1 MLRHWKD
8 LRHLPQGMW
17 VLFFTTLT
25 NRSGSMVMPFLVL
38 YLTKSLGFSVV
49 RAGSVLLFYGLGA
62 VVAGPIAGLLSDRIG
77 PVRLMRASLFLSG
90 LVMLAYPLAKTYAA
104 VTSISVVLAAVTES
118 FRPASMAFMGATV
131 PPPQRKAAFALYRLA
146 INLGMSL
153 GPALGGFLA
162 TVSFHYLFYAN
173 GVSSI
178 AAGVVLVASALK
190 VDAGANGSGAARFS
204 WPRAHLD
211 ARFLFFLSALL
222 PVMLI
227 FFQHLSAMSLWVVR
241 DHGLPES
248 AFGLLFSINTLLIVA
263 LEVPLNAAT
272 AHWTHRRTLVL
283 GALLAGTGF
292 GAMAL
297 ATGFWSFAATV
308 VVWTFGEMFIFPSAA
323 AYVADVSAPERLG
336 EYSGLF
342 AMSFSLA
349 YSVGPWA
356 GTVALDRFGGR
367 ALWAGTFVLGLL
379 AAAMISRL
387 PDPPRHTATTPSGL
401 PETAGPAAV

>member
-17 VLFFTTLT
+17 VLFTTTLI
-25 NRSGSMVMPFLVL
+25 NRSGAMVMPFLVL
-38 YLTKSLGFSVV
+38 YLTKSLGFSVP

-62 VVAGPIAGLLSDRIG
+62 IVAGPIAGLLSDRIG

-90 LVMLAYPLAKTYAA
+90 AVMLVYPLAKTYAA
-104 VTSISVVLAAVTES
+104 ITSATVALAAVSEA

-131 PPPQRKAAFALYRLA
+131 PAPQRKAAFALYRLA
-146 INLGMSL
+146 INLGMSV

-162 TVSFHYLFYAN
+162 TMSFRYLFMVN
-173 GVSSI
+173 GASSI
-178 AAGVVLVASALK
+178 AAGIVLLASGLT
-190 VDAGANGSGAARFS
+190 VETGTVSNGVARFT
-204 WPRAHLD
+204 WPKAHLD
-211 ARFLFFLSALL
+211 SRFLFFLFALL
-222 PVMLI
+222 PVMLV

-248 AFGLLFSINTLLIVA
+248 AFGILFSINTLIIVA
-263 LEVPLNAAT
+263 LEVPINAAT
-272 AHWTHRRTLVL
+272 AHWSHRRTLVL

-297 ATGFWSFAATV
+297 ASDFWSFAVTV
-308 VVWTFGEMFIFPSAA
+308 VIWTFGEMFIFPSAA
-323 AYVADVSAPERLG
+323 AYVTDVSDPERMG

-342 AMSFSLA
+342 AMSFSVA

-356 GTVALDRFGGR
+356 GTLVLDRFGGR
-367 ALWAGTFVLGLL
+367 ALWAGTFVLGLV

-387 PDPPRHTATTPSGL
+387 PDPPRHAEITATEL